1 MNANNIVPE
10 AVRSAKWNLYGI
22 FLLNG
27 VFIQFFAPF
36 QYKCNNITEN
46 ECFACGLRTA
56 VTLLLQGRFSEAYQS
71 NKLIVGI
78 VIIGIVMA
86 ADVLHYLY
94 QRQKAKRYKPI
105 QP

>member
-1 MNANNIVPE
+1 MNRSIFRQ
-10 AVRSAKWNLYGI
+10 VRFGLYAA
-22 FLLNG
+22 FVLNG
-27 VFIQFFAPF
+27 IIQWLMPF
-36 QYKCNNITEN
+36 QYRCNITGE

-56 VTLLLQGRFSEAYQS
+56 VTLLLQGRFWEAYQS
-71 NKLIVGI
+71 NKLIVVI

-94 QRQKAKRYKPI
+94 QRRKTKRYKPI